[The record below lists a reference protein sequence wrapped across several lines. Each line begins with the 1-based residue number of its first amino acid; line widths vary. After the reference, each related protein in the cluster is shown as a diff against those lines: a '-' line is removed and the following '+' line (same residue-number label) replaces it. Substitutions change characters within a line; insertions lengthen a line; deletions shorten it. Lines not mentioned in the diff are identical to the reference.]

1 MRIVCNFDSIR
12 MCSQLYFRQRDI
24 TRHIMSL
31 GKTVKPK
38 ISQAGVWIRPT
49 CYAFFFHYPPS
60 LLSMTLKWIF
70 RFIFLPPYYVWV
82 LLTLQ
87 DLQRNHAIVTW
98 HIKSLNYPNMECR
111 SPLSDNLKISN
122 AIFRDCRIIWGAWVL
137 PSNEFLN
144 LIIRC
149 ISGYISVWKR
159 ISGKYFC
166 LWILKIVAIVWIS
179 SKNLYCIQ
187 YKHKTSCLKIL
198 DTRNSLKIVHKKY
211 GISQFVIN
219 VFIWSTQYI

>member
-1 MRIVCNFDSIR
+1 MCIVCNFDSIR

-70 RFIFLPPYYVWV
+70 RFIFLPHYYVWV
-82 LLTLQ
+82 LLTTKSCYR
-87 DLQRNHAIVTW
+87 DMT
-98 HIKSLNYPNMECR
+98 HIKSVNYPNMECR
-111 SPLSDNLKISN
+111 SPLTDNLKISN
-122 AIFRDCRIIWGAWVL
+122 AIFRDCRIKWRAWIS
-137 PSNEFLN
+137 PSNEILN
-144 LIIRC
+144 LILESKKVIINVCRSRACFSIVNC
-149 ISGYISVWKR
+149 ILGNVSVLKS

-166 LWILKIVAIVWIS
+166 L
-179 SKNLYCIQ
+179 
-187 YKHKTSCLKIL
+187 
-198 DTRNSLKIVHKKY
+198 
-211 GISQFVIN
+211 
-219 VFIWSTQYI
+219 